1 MKSKIGVLILIA
13 ICAFNANAGDVKGAF
28 EVFAGASK
36 LWQLC
41 INEAV
46 DSYSQTSSS
55 AEEIASASLSSCVDK
70 EGLVYESM
78 VNFQNSLPKNEDKT
92 DDEIRQIVNGEI
104 IEYRNTVKRNAVK
117 RAIDISNTRQIE
129 PKSKSSIYI

>member
-1 MKSKIGVLILIA
+1 
-13 ICAFNANAGDVKGAF
+13 
-28 EVFAGASK
+28 
-36 LWQLC
+36 QLC

-117 RAIDISNTRQIE
+117 RAIDISNTRQLE